1 MKMND
6 PNSEIGPPLPIANP
20 DLFDQNKA
28 EAIFLDAYNSGRI
41 PHAWLLSGGAG
52 IGKATLAF
60 RIARF
65 ILSSQNS
72 PEDYSNLAVDT
83 TDAISRRIISGG
95 HADFLC
101 IQRSIDEKTN
111 KKRKEITV
119 NEVRGVTS
127 FLSRTPAEGGW
138 RVIVVD
144 SADEM
149 NSNAANAILKILEE
163 PPKRA
168 IILLVSNNPSKLL
181 PTIRSRCRR
190 LPLNPLR
197 ANTIHKTLQQYYP
210 QITPEDLIQLVDIAD
225 GSLGRAIEL
234 AQDGGLDIYREV
246 SSILDTLPQLDI
258 PRLHQ
263 LGDKLS
269 RVKSDQVFRRTF
281 DIINRWLSIIIKDLA
296 LNKKSNLDTWIDMW
310 ENTNR
315 LVNHTR
321 GLNLDPKQAI
331 LNTFLAIKNS
341 TNHLGPKL

>member
-1 MKMND
+1 MNE
-6 PNSEIGPPLPIANP
+6 PNSESGPPLPIANP

-28 EAIFLDAYNSGRI
+28 ETIFLDAFNACRLS
-41 PHAWLLSGGAG
+41 HAWLLSGVAG

-72 PEDYSNLAVDT
+72 SEEQSNLAIDIN
-83 TDAISRRIISGG
+83 DPICRRIVSGG

-119 NEVRGVTS
+119 DEVRGVTS

-144 SADEM
+144 NADEM

-168 IILLVSNNPSKLL
+168 IFLLVSNNPSKLL

-197 ANTIHKTLQQYYP
+197 SNTIHETLQQYYP
-210 QITPEDLIQLVDIAD
+210 QITHEDLTQLVDLAD
-225 GSLGRAIEL
+225 GSLGRAIDL
-234 AQDGGLDIYREV
+234 VQDGGLDIYREV
-246 SSILDTLPQLDI
+246 NSILDTLPLLDI

-263 LGDKLS
+263 LGDKLN
-269 RVKSDQVFRRTF
+269 RAKSDQVFQQTF
-281 DIINRWLSIIIKDLA
+281 DIINRWLSKLIKNIA
-296 LNKKSNLDTWIDMW
+296 LNKESDLDSWIDLW
-310 ENTNR
+310 ENTGR
-315 LVNHTR
+315 LINQTK

-331 LNTFLAIKNS
+331 LNTLLAIQDS
-341 TNHLGPKL
+341 ANHLGPKV

>member
-1 MKMND
+1 MNE
-6 PNSEIGPPLPIANP
+6 PNSESGPPLPIANP

-28 EAIFLDAYNSGRI
+28 ETIFLDAFNACRLS
-41 PHAWLLSGGAG
+41 HAWLLSGVAG

-72 PEDYSNLAVDT
+72 SEEQSNLAIDIN
-83 TDAISRRIISGG
+83 DPICRRIVSGG

-119 NEVRGVTS
+119 DEVRGVTS

-144 SADEM
+144 NADEM

-197 ANTIHKTLQQYYP
+197 SNTILKTLQQYYP
-210 QITPEDLIQLVDIAD
+210 QIRHEDLTQLVSLAD
-225 GSLGRAIEL
+225 GSLGRAINL
-234 AQDGGLDIYREV
+234 VQDGGLDIYREV
-246 SSILDTLPQLDI
+246 NSILDTLPLLDI

-263 LGDKLS
+263 LGDKLN
-269 RVKSDQVFRRTF
+269 RAKSDQVFQQTF
-281 DIINRWLSIIIKDLA
+281 DIINRWLSKLIKNMA
-296 LNKKSNLDTWIDMW
+296 LNKESDLDSWIDLW
-310 ENTNR
+310 ENTGR
-315 LVNHTR
+315 LINQTK

-331 LNTFLAIKNS
+331 LNTLLAIQDS
-341 TNHLGPKL
+341 ANHLGPKV

>member
-28 EAIFLDAYNSGRI
+28 ETIFLDAYNSSRI

-65 ILSSQNS
+65 ILSSPNS
-72 PEDYSNLAVDT
+72 PEDRSNLAVDVTNT
-83 TDAISRRIISGG
+83 TSRRIISGG

-101 IQRSIDEKTN
+101 IQRGIDEKTK

-119 NEVRGVTS
+119 DEVRGVTS
-127 FLSRTPAEGGW
+127 FLSRTPGEGGW

-144 SADEM
+144 SADEL
-149 NSNAANAILKILEE
+149 NLNAANAILKILEE
-163 PPKRA
+163 PPKRV

-197 ANTIHKTLQQYYP
+197 SNTIRKTLQQYYP
-210 QITPEDLIQLVDIAD
+210 QITAEDVTQLVKLTD

-234 AQDGGLDIYREV
+234 AEDGGLDIYREV
-246 SSILDTLPQLDI
+246 SSILDSLPQLDI

-263 LGDKLS
+263 LGDKLNQA
-269 RVKSDQVFRRTF
+269 KSDQVFQRTF
-281 DIINRWLSIIIKDLA
+281 DIINRWLSNIIKELA

-315 LVNHTR
+315 LVNQTR

-341 TNHLGPKL
+341 ANHLGPKV